1 MVTAVEQFHI
11 LLQCMYMAH
20 CKSIWFERVV
30 ETEHEINDLLT
41 TKPSLTSSV
50 EQWYGGIDVS
60 GVSQPIIATSE
71 QGSGDIQ
78 LCHVVRGRAGL
89 YGCEG
94 MCGWCE
100 GVGVCGWAGGTNY
113 KTLHH
118 SIVYK
123 YMYIAKLLRYM
134 HVGCIHKPIQ
144 YSACPMNYKSYHS
157 VCLHVQLR
165 SIIILAELPRVHFLQ
180 RESWLL
186 IIQWNARA
194 LPEQSEWCSWQTYQ
208 QVCGCSRRGD
218 ESKQGVGW
226 VR

>member
-60 GVSQPIIATSE
+60 GVSQPIITTSE

-89 YGCEG
+89 CGCEG

-113 KTLHH
+113 KT
-118 SIVYK
+118 YT
-123 YMYIAKLLRYM
+123 
-134 HVGCIHKPIQ
+134 
-144 YSACPMNYKSYHS
+144 
-157 VCLHVQLR
+157 
-165 SIIILAELPRVHFLQ
+165 IL
-180 RESWLL
+180 
-186 IIQWNARA
+186 
-194 LPEQSEWCSWQTYQ
+194 
-208 QVCGCSRRGD
+208 
-218 ESKQGVGW
+218 
-226 VR
+226 